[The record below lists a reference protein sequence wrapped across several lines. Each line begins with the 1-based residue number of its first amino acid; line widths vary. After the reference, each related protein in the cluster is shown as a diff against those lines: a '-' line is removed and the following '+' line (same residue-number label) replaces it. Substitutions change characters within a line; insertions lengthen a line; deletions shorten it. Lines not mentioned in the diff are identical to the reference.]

1 MYQGYGKRGNDMKFV
16 YLVMCG
22 EGYGRVIRVVTRES
36 TATLMVNMYAVS
48 NYDIDVCRADCPPLD
63 FDGALMRY
71 GWADRVWWQKEVLY
85 D

>member
-1 MYQGYGKRGNDMKFV
+1 MKFV
-16 YLVMCG
+16 YVVMSG
-22 EGYGRVIRVVTRES
+22 EGKGELLGVFSNRS
-36 TATLMVNMYAVS
+36 AATFQVNMNARSVW
-48 NYDIDVCRADCPPLD
+48 DIDTKAEPLD